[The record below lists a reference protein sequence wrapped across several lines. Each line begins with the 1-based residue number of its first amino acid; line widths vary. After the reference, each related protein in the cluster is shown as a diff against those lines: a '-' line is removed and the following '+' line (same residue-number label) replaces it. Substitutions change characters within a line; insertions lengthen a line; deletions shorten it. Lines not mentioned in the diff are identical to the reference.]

1 MKQRLL
7 IGVLVSVLSVMML
20 SASAQPS
27 KPKRDGE
34 RPMFVEIENL
44 DENSYAEIL
53 RALEGNGEI
62 SIRQVC
68 VPASV
73 MMLDLSASNKK
84 SLDDNYGA
92 FTEIVVTKTALKT
105 VRLLAEYGEDD
116 FLDRCKKVRGSR

>member
-1 MKQRLL
+1 M
-7 IGVLVSVLSVMML
+7 LVSMLSVMML

-27 KPKRDGE
+27 KPRQDGE

-44 DENSYAEIL
+44 DENAYAELL
-53 RALEGNGEI
+53 RALEGNTEI

-73 MMLDLSASNKK
+73 MMLDLSAANKK

-92 FTEIVVTKTALKT
+92 FTEIVVTHTALKT

-116 FLDRCKKVRGSR
+116 FLERCKKFRGSR